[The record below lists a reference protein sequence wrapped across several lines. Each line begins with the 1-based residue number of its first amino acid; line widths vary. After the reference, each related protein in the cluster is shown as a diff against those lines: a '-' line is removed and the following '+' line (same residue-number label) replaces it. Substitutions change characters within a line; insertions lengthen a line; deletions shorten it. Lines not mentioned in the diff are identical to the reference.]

1 MEHPAHYDLID
12 AARRY
17 KMPAVAAELLNQHPP
32 LMIASITAGGKT
44 SISELLAKR
53 SNYRHVI
60 THTTRPIRP
69 GETNGVNYWFVD
81 DAEMLRLIEASEL
94 IETQPVHG
102 ETVYGTT
109 IKAYKAVL
117 DSGNDPFLIVDVQGV
132 QEIVTGAPD
141 LRAFFILPPSYE
153 EWMKRLETRGAMS
166 HTEKTRRLQSAKEE
180 IQTALDDPHFIL
192 IVNNDLEQT
201 ASEIISGPT
210 LINQP
215 KNRQIAQFL
224 LDNIK
229 L

>member
-1 MEHPAHYDLID
+1 MPPA
-12 AARRY
+12 
-17 KMPAVAAELLNQHPP
+17 AVELLNQHQP

-44 SISELLAKR
+44 SISGLLEKK
-53 SNYRHVI
+53 SNFRHVI

-81 DAEMLRLIEASEL
+81 DAEMLRLIDAREF

-102 ETVYGTT
+102 ETIYGTSLS
-109 IKAYKAVL
+109 AYKGVL
-117 DSGNDPFLIVDVQGV
+117 DSGHEPFLIVDVQGV
-132 QEIVTGAPD
+132 QEIVTGVPD
-141 LRAFFILPPSYE
+141 LRAFFILPPNYE
-153 EWMKRLETRGAMS
+153 EWMRRLESRGAMS
-166 HTEKTRRLQSAKEE
+166 HMEKSRRLQSAKEE
-180 IQTALDDPHFIL
+180 IQTALADPHFVL

-201 ASEIISGPT
+201 ADEIISGPT

-229 L
+229 I